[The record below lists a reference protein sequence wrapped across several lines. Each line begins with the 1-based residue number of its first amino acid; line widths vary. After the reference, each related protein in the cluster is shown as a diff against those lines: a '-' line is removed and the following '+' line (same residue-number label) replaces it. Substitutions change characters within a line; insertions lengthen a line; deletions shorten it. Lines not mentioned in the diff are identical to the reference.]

1 MGTRH
6 HGAARGAGVRPRT
19 WPQAPPAP
27 PGALVSL
34 PCLLVPVLAPE
45 SPPPPP
51 PPSGA
56 VLVGS
61 RQDAGNL
68 AGRRTQRRALGENE
82 RAVPR
87 GKDSELLWKIHGA

>member
-51 PPSGA
+51 PP
-56 VLVGS
+56 VGS
-61 RQDAGNL
+61 GPGGVPAGCREPRRPEDAETGP
-68 AGRRTQRRALGENE
+68 RRE
-82 RAVPR
+82 
-87 GKDSELLWKIHGA
+87 